1 VTLAVA
7 DPLLGVQ
14 VGLVGAIVA
23 ARLQALQGATAL
35 TLLMMIV
42 VPALSTTLIVSVATG
57 AGGVMVAPVAKVVQP
72 YVVCHV
78 PVQKPAN
85 TIPPTQVLPVLSHI
99 DHVYGGV
106 PPETVSVPLAFLQT
120 DVDVQELTEIVV
132 ESLPQGS
139 V

>member
-1 VTLAVA
+1 MA

-23 ARLQALQGATAL
+23 ARLHALQGVTAA

-57 AGGVMVAPVAKVVQP
+57 AGGVTVAPVAKVVQP
-72 YVVCHV
+72 YVACQV
-78 PVQKPAN
+78 PVHTPRN
-85 TIPPTQVLPVLSHI
+85 TIPPTQVLPVLSHT
-99 DHVYGGV
+99 DHMYGGV

-120 DVDVQELTEIVV
+120 DVEVQELTDIVV
-132 ESLPQGS
+132 ESLPHGR